1 MMWFM
6 NKLIF
11 FFFWGSIHLF
21 WGGGHITMGLFT
33 MGAFI
38 MGDFHLGVYYFGAF
52 SLGVSNTLS
61 PIQVTTNNGLVS
73 PYLKGHS
80 N

>member
-1 MMWFM
+1 MVRVM

-11 FFFWGSIHLF
+11 FFFWGNIDLF
-21 WGGGHITMGLFT
+21 WGGGHITKGLFT

-61 PIQVTTNNGLVS
+61 KFQPDDKYVASVF
-73 PYLKGHS
+73 
-80 N
+80 